1 MNYITYGNVPNNK
14 STLIE
19 LILILFIVLF
29 PYWPLKLKLGGLY
42 FLISFIIFSIV
53 FFILCISIAII
64 GILFGYNIFIM
75 PNIDDTNL
83 SWKDRLF
90 NPFIAINERE
100 DTHSCKIIR
109 NIIIISLAIMAIIIA
124 YLYPKILKESYDMF
138 KNLIISLLK
147 YARKKIEDFHYNRSL

>member
-1 MNYITYGNVPNNK
+1 M
-14 STLIE
+14 
-19 LILILFIVLF
+19 
-29 PYWPLKLKLGGLY
+29 
-42 FLISFIIFSIV
+42 SFIIFSIV
-53 FFILCISIAII
+53 FFILCISIPII
-64 GILFGYNIFIM
+64 GILFGYDIFIM

-109 NIIIISLAIMAIIIA
+109 NIIIISLAIMGIIIA